1 MHYSYLSVKIWKIL
15 DIEQL
20 HTRCITSVSYQNI
33 PKQETYSQ
41 FFWLR
46 REKNEKYN
54 RANGVEKRTWA
65 RYTLKIH
72 KIIMYIAK
80 EFFFLY
86 IFLVEFLLKFRKNVW
101 NLIRLDNAYYLMV
114 SLINFFSSTYF
125 FLEWANW
132 VSS

>member
-1 MHYSYLSVKIWKIL
+1 MHYSYLSVKIRKIL

-54 RANGVEKRTWA
+54 RANGVEKRT
-65 RYTLKIH
+65 
-72 KIIMYIAK
+72 
-80 EFFFLY
+80 
-86 IFLVEFLLKFRKNVW
+86 
-101 NLIRLDNAYYLMV
+101 
-114 SLINFFSSTYF
+114 
-125 FLEWANW
+125 
-132 VSS
+132 